1 VRKETFF
8 WLGTSAITVMFA
20 ILVGFGASGAAVI
33 FLGILGTVAFAGIG
47 WMVRRP
53 GDASWLPN
61 LLVIGFIVKLAG
73 TVARYYMVTTLYG
86 AGDAFRYYRVGTDL
100 AAEWRSGQVPGLRG
114 VGSLGTQ
121 VVEAI
126 TGGMFAVFTPDMLGG
141 FLVFAVIAYMG
152 QVLLYVAFRRWAEPH
167 QLKPYALLIFLL
179 PTYAFWPSSIGKD
192 AIVVLGLGA
201 AAYFVARSLQA
212 FQIRWLIA
220 LAFPLALLGFIRVHI
235 AGLVVGSMVVAT
247 LIAKLPAGA
256 EPGIRLRRLFV
267 MVGAIFAAVVVLTV
281 APDILGVDITSTQD
295 RDGFVADIV
304 RRTSERGTVASGG
317 AITKPWEIPGAL
329 AHVLFRPFAWEASEI
344 QHYLAALE
352 TSFIAFLTVWKFPAI
367 IRNLRRW
374 RSNGYVVF
382 STVYVLAFAILF
394 STVRNVGIIARQ
406 RGQVLAFFL
415 CFVIALGWE
424 SKKRK
429 QAPAQ
434 LPVLSYSGETDI

>member
-1 VRKETFF
+1 MRNETSF
-8 WLGTSAITVMFA
+8 WLGAAAITVMFA

-33 FLGILGTVAFAGIG
+33 FLAILGTVAFAGIG

-61 LLVIGFIVKLAG
+61 VLVIGFIVKLAG

-86 AGDAFRYYRVGTDL
+86 AGDAFRYYRVGIDL

-126 TGGMFAVFTPDMLGG
+126 TGAMFAVFPPDMLGG

-152 QVLLYVAFRRWAEPH
+152 QVLLYAAFRRWAQPH
-167 QLKPYALLIFLL
+167 QLKPYAILIFLL
-179 PTYAFWPSSIGKD
+179 PTYAFWPSAIGKD
-192 AIVVLGLGA
+192 AIVLLGLGA
-201 AAYFVARSLQA
+201 AAYFVARSLQE
-212 FQIRWLIA
+212 FQVRWLIA
-220 LAFPLALLGFIRVHI
+220 LAFPLVLLGFIRVHI
-235 AGLVVGSMVVAT
+235 AGLVVGAMVVAT
-247 LIAKLPAGA
+247 LIAKLPARPA
-256 EPGIRLRRLFV
+256 PGIRLRRIFV
-267 MVGAIFAAVVVLTV
+267 MVGALFAAVLVITV

-295 RDGFVADIV
+295 REGFVADVV
-304 RRTSERGTVASGG
+304 RRTSERGTVAEGG
-317 AITKPWEIPGAL
+317 AVATPWEVPGAV
-329 AHVLFRPFAWEASEI
+329 AHVLFRPFPWEASSI
-344 QHYLAALE
+344 QHYVAAAE
-352 TSFIAFLTVWKFPAI
+352 TAVIAFLTFWKFPAI

-382 STVYVLAFAILF
+382 STVYVLGFAILF
-394 STVRNVGIIARQ
+394 STVRNLGIIARQ

-424 SKKRK
+424 QKKRK
-429 QAPAQ
+429 QPNAQ
-434 LPVLSYSGETDI
+434 LPVLSYSGETDL